1 MKRSNSLL
9 RFAVLPLL
17 GLFVLLTSC
26 EGFFGKKTDGS
37 FIDVPIYDNR
47 QVAYVPIQP
56 VLDGYVE
63 PVDVVAGYDE
73 LIYIVDAGAEEII
86 ALDQAGIEVGRRNL
100 PGVRS
105 ITQDRSLDILA
116 IGTVDTTV
124 QVTLNG
130 VTTDTTLTLDAI
142 YRLDMK
148 NGIYN
153 VGNAIIESINI
164 HPFYF
169 KTSLSLADA
178 QVHLNGIYVRANGKY
193 FVSRSGPSNSSSQ
206 IGGPD
211 DAIIVFNSND
221 EFVTPVTVNTS
232 GGFFNDYFKDPQ
244 GITGL
249 AQPPQSP
256 FSNNEGDFIVTSL
269 SDNSTLKV
277 QYIDVIEVEGTDYQV
292 RELLVGD
299 TTQADR
305 FLYEPNRFAS
315 PYDVTFSGDGTNYIF
330 VVDSERDSLYQFT
343 NTGLEG
349 VRPPPGSEESK
360 NILVSF
366 GGSGTSLTEFNQPSG
381 VAYLREI
388 VYVADK
394 GNGRVLRFKL
404 TTDFD

>member
-1 MKRSNSLL
+1 MERNRTKSLV

-37 FIDVPIYDNR
+37 FIDVPVYDNR

-63 PVDVVAGYDE
+63 PTDVVAGYDE
-73 LIYIVDAGAEEII
+73 LIYIVDAGTEEII
-86 ALDQAGIEVGRRNL
+86 ALDQSGVEVGRRMI
-100 PGVRS
+100 PGVK
-105 ITQDRSLDILA
+105 TMAQDRSLDILA
-116 IGTVDTTV
+116 IGTVDTVISGTSYS
-124 QVTLNG
+124 
-130 VTTDTTLTLDAI
+130 LDAI

-153 VGNAIIESINI
+153 IANAEIENVVI

-169 KTSLSLADA
+169 KTTFSASDAD
-178 QVHLNGIYVRANGKY
+178 VSLNGIYIRASGRY
-193 FVSRSGPSNSSSQ
+193 FVTRSGPRNSTSQ
-206 IGGPD
+206 LGGPD
-211 DAIIVFNSND
+211 DAVIVFETND
-221 EFVTPVTVNTS
+221 EFITPVTVNTS
-232 GGFFNDYFKDPQ
+232 GGIFQDYFKSPQ

-249 AQPPQSP
+249 AQAPQSP
-256 FSNNEGDFIVTSL
+256 FVNTAGDFVVTSL

-299 TTQADR
+299 TSKADR
-305 FLYEPNRFAS
+305 FLYEPNRFAT
-315 PYDVTFSGDGTNYIF
+315 PYDVTFTGDGTNYIF

-349 VRPPPGSEESK
+349 VQPPPGSPETK

-366 GGSGTSLTEFNQPSG
+366 GGTGTSLTEFNQPSG

-394 GNGRVLRFKL
+394 GNGRVLRFQL